1 MGWNSPRKSCS
12 PGLCDRM
19 SSTQRSRSA
28 PSGDRRT
35 AVELENVQSP
45 GLLTAARWP
54 TTRGRRPQHRDGSPG
69 SSHEAGRVTTQG
81 PTSVTNSNSSAAT
94 SEAAQESEH
103 TAATHSSGGSG
114 GESPWLR
121 KTLLTLGT

>member
-1 MGWNSPRKSCS
+1 
-12 PGLCDRM
+12 M

-35 AVELENVQSP
+35 FSESDDVQSP
-45 GLLTAARWP
+45 GLLTGERWRS
-54 TTRGRRPQHRDGSPG
+54 TREHQPHHHHASRG
-69 SSHEAGRVTTQG
+69 SSPEASNPTTQG
-81 PTSVTNSNSSAAT
+81 ITHVTNSASSVVAN
-94 SEAAQESEH
+94 EVAQESDL
-103 TAATHSSGGSG
+103 TAATNSSGASG